1 MYSRCK
7 DSKDGLKIHH
17 PSDQK
22 FLNEDKDENIAK
34 KFDQVIEKLKII
46 KAYLTDFRKV
56 FEDLPQV
63 VQKSVFAKDI
73 AKILSKEGN
82 NS

>member
-1 MYSRCK
+1 
-7 DSKDGLKIHH
+7 
-17 PSDQK
+17 
-22 FLNEDKDENIAK
+22 LNEDKDENIAI

-82 NS
+82 NN

>member
-1 MYSRCK
+1 M
-7 DSKDGLKIHH
+7 
-17 PSDQK
+17 
-22 FLNEDKDENIAK
+22 NEDKDENIAI

-82 NS
+82 NN